1 MTRAWA
7 GEDSRGHRV
16 STGVYIAVLEVR
28 GQIVRRKLLVA
39 R

>member
-1 MTRAWA
+1 MTKAWG

-16 STGVYIAVLEVR
+16 STGVYIAVLEVS
-28 GQIVRRKLLVA
+28 GQIARRKLLVT